1 MATEKD
7 ISQALVLCK
16 KINYTSEKAL
26 KTYNVQEMKDLR
38 DAARLMADH
47 LDNTIVKE
55 TPCKYNRDTVLQS
68 IDGFSHYNFKKH
80 TGLCDHNLSPILDE
94 QVAEAIRAEKGDVAI
109 DMLIP
114 LIDVF
119 NQYPHLDDSSGSG
132 SMFVSAW
139 IKSLNDAVDVLE
151 DDWND
156 DWKHDDLIEEVLESI
171 DNISN
176 DYGWDLE
183 DLEDAKSILEGYHS
197 GMADEQTKEKMK
209 QLYKDRQEES
219 YEDYQKRVAIH
230 GKSAPKKMAPLR
242 CAALKKEALARKKGM
257 AVPKKKAVP
266 KKRAPPRPKW

>member
-16 KINYTSEKAL
+16 KINYTSESAL

-38 DAARLMADH
+38 DTARLMADH
-47 LDNTIVKE
+47 LDNIIVKK
-55 TPCKYNRDTVLQS
+55 TPCKYNRNTVEAS
-68 IDGFSHYNFKKH
+68 INGFSHYNFKKH

-114 LIDVF
+114 LIDFF

-139 IKSLNDAVDVLE
+139 IKSLNDAIDVLE

-156 DWKHDDLIEEVLESI
+156 DWEHDDLIEEVLESI
-171 DNISN
+171 ENIPN
-176 DYGWDLE
+176 NWKGLAG
-183 DLEDAKSILEGYHS
+183 LQDAKSALEADHS
-197 GMADEQTKEKMK
+197 GMADEQTKQTM
-209 QLYKDRQEES
+209 KDRQEES
-219 YEDYQKRVAIH
+219 YEEYQKRVAIH
-230 GKSAPKKMAPLR
+230 GQTVPRKMSPLR
-242 CAALKKEALARKKGM
+242 CAALKKAASTKTGGAAAPKM
-257 AVPKKKAVP
+257 AAPKKAVP